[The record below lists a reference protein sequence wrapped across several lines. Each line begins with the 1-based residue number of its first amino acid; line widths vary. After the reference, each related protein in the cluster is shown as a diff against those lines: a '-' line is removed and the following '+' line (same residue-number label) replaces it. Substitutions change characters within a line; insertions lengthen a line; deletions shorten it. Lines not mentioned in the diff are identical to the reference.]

1 MGSLLSTFQ
10 GVPTCNPKG
19 RDCIE
24 RHSKSTFNCSVN
36 CEGIYADVQ
45 RVGEKLETDMEVDED
60 EVEEASKGKDW
71 KKLKTLISEYE
82 MFKRSNVQHFKFNA
96 TAYSKNFSKFQF

>member
-1 MGSLLSTFQ
+1 
-10 GVPTCNPKG
+10 
-19 RDCIE
+19 
-24 RHSKSTFNCSVN
+24 
-36 CEGIYADVQ
+36 
-45 RVGEKLETDMEVDED
+45 MEVDED

-96 TAYSKNFSKFQF
+96 TSYSTNFSKFQF

>member
-1 MGSLLSTFQ
+1 
-10 GVPTCNPKG
+10 
-19 RDCIE
+19 
-24 RHSKSTFNCSVN
+24 
-36 CEGIYADVQ
+36 
-45 RVGEKLETDMEVDED
+45 MEVDED

-96 TAYSKNFSKFQF
+96 TAYSTNFG